1 VIIYLD
7 FNKWI
12 ELSKFEHGKDTS
24 KRARQILKEFR
35 AAKTSGCIFPL
46 SSVHH
51 IEFSRISNLGRR
63 KRLGSVM
70 WEYSQGNALAPYG
83 HIAER
88 EIEVAFQK
96 YVSKIVP
103 RKLELIGRGVDFAF
117 GVEIDSHLYQKY
129 SDLFN
134 KTMLTGSEELN
145 IDPISS
151 DNFFKQR
158 KCFLRHLE
166 EIHNKKHELEKS
178 KWDDWLHALSMVDIL
193 DPINRVLDYHGI
205 DFSFLSSLDISEH
218 RSLLHSMPT
227 RRLDIHLHRQ
237 VLKNPNYKAKM
248 SDLEDWGGVGVAS
261 CYCDVVI
268 CEKHFADMLSR
279 DKYRPKARIETKLE
293 NLLEHTL

>member
-1 VIIYLD
+1 MIIYLD

-12 ELSKFEHGKDTS
+12 ELSKFEHGKDSS

-35 AAKTSGCIFPL
+35 AAKASGCIFPL

-63 KRLGSVM
+63 ERLGSVM

-83 HIAER
+83 RIVER
-88 EIEVAFQK
+88 EIEVAFKK
-96 YVSKIVP
+96 YFPKIVP
-103 RKLELIGRGVDFAF
+103 RKLELIGRGVDFSF
-117 GVEIDSHLYQKY
+117 GVEIDSPLYHNL

-151 DNFFKQR
+151 DNLFKQR
-158 KCFLRHLE
+158 KSFLSHLE
-166 EIHNKKHELEKS
+166 EIHTKKHELEKS
-178 KWDDWLHALSMVDIL
+178 KLDDWLHALSMADIL

-205 DFSFLSSLDISEH
+205 DFSFLSSLDIAEH

-261 CYCDVVI
+261 CYGDVVI

-293 NLLEHTL
+293 NLLENIL